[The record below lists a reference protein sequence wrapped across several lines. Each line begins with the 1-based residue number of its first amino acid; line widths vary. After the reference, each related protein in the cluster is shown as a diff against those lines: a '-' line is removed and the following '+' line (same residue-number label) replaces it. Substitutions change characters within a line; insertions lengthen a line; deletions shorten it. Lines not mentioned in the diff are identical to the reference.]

1 MKSSNSKEG
10 IKHHV
15 NKLAKLTV
23 KKAHEAVQAI
33 KDNANLVL
41 CGALVVWSVAFTSC
55 SSDSPEVQR
64 EKLRLEQKKLEEKA
78 KAMEV
83 DYAEDQLDATK
94 DREALE
100 KKQKEVERDLQDAID
115 AEKKLD
121 NGVVGDPESSI
132 IDDGIDSLAASRDR
146 AIKKIN

>member
-1 MKSSNSKEG
+1 MKSSNSEKG

-15 NKLAKLTV
+15 NKRGNVALDKIQ
-23 KKAHEAVQAI
+23 EAVKTI
-33 KDNANLVL
+33 KRNANLWLCAVL
-41 CGALVVWSVAFTSC
+41 IAWAVTFTSC

-100 KKQKEVERDLQDAID
+100 KKHQEAERDLQDAID

-121 NGVVGDPESSI
+121 EGSAGNPESSI
-132 IDDGIDSLAASRDR
+132 IDDGMDSLKASRNR
-146 AIKKIN
+146 VINNK